1 MKCPSCYADY
11 SSEEPRCPY
20 CGAENPRYQKK
31 VEQEKKWEDQYQK
44 KKSEVLA
51 SSRLLIVKRALNGL
65 ILGAVAVFVICLVLS
80 VAWELRSDSR
90 QEEQQGAYLEQLE
103 AWYQEGRYA
112 LCYGFLLDHILY
124 GPEYEKYQ
132 EAGQLEQDLQSYR
145 QDLQLLRDDLQ
156 REAQAD
162 AEQKAYRS
170 EAVNSS
176 IVAMLRAGS
185 SLLNGYQQ
193 LESEDP
199 VFLAFAREAE
209 QEVRTGL
216 QMYLGLTPEEIEQLQ
231 EAEYQEDYQAFV
243 PEIREEVEQ
252 NGAE

>member
-1 MKCPSCYADY
+1 MVPKRCW
-11 SSEEPRCPY
+11 PRMTCSLTPPKM
-20 CGAENPRYQKK
+20 CIR
-31 VEQEKKWEDQYQK
+31 D
-44 KKSEVLA
+44 
-51 SSRLLIVKRALNGL
+51 R
-65 ILGAVAVFVICLVLS
+65 
-80 VAWELRSDSR
+80 
-90 QEEQQGAYLEQLE
+90 
-103 AWYQEGRYA
+103 
-112 LCYGFLLDHILY
+112 
-124 GPEYEKYQ
+124 

-216 QMYLGLTPEEIEQLQ
+216 QMYLGLTPEEMEQLQ